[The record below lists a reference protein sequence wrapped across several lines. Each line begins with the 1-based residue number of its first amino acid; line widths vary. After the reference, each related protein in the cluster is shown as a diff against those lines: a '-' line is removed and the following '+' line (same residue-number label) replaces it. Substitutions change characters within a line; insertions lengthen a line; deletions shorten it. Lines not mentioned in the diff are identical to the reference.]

1 MFAESNEETQG
12 KFTIGD
18 EKVQVNGRRKDEGL
32 TDDLSEI
39 QRVHDVRGTSCA
51 CIFNVNSCL
60 TSTKDP
66 AVQKATGKTAP
77 VDVMAKLREMKNS
90 M

>member
-1 MFAESNEETQG
+1 MIFERMKAELMIYQKYNAFMMLE
-12 KFTIGD
+12 
-18 EKVQVNGRRKDEGL
+18 VRH
-32 TDDLSEI
+32 
-39 QRVHDVRGTSCA
+39 VHAFPKKKKR
-51 CIFNVNSCL
+51 L
-60 TSTKDP
+60 TSAKDP

>member
-1 MFAESNEETQG
+1 MIFESMKAELMNYQKYNAFMRLE
-12 KFTIGD
+12 
-18 EKVQVNGRRKDEGL
+18 VRH
-32 TDDLSEI
+32 
-39 QRVHDVRGTSCA
+39 VHAFPKKKG
-51 CIFNVNSCL
+51 L

-66 AVQKATGKTAP
+66 AVQKITGKTAP

>member
-1 MFAESNEETQG
+1 MIFESMKAELMIYQKYNAFMMLE
-12 KFTIGD
+12 
-18 EKVQVNGRRKDEGL
+18 VRH
-32 TDDLSEI
+32 
-39 QRVHDVRGTSCA
+39 VHSFPPPPKKR
-51 CIFNVNSCL
+51 L

>member
-1 MFAESNEETQG
+1 MESNEETQG

-18 EKVQVNGRRKDEGL
+18 EKVQFNDLREDEGR

-39 QRVHDVRGTSCA
+39 QRVHDVRGTPYARFSKA
-51 CIFNVNSCL
+51 KHWL

-66 AVQKATGKTAP
+66 AVQKATGKTTP
-77 VDVMAKLREMKNS
+77 VDVMARLREMKNN

>member
-1 MFAESNEETQG
+1 MTFESMKAELMIYQKYNAFMMLE
-12 KFTIGD
+12 
-18 EKVQVNGRRKDEGL
+18 VRH
-32 TDDLSEI
+32 
-39 QRVHDVRGTSCA
+39 VHSFPPPNKR
-51 CIFNVNSCL
+51 L